1 MRLLALVEGAMSTM
15 SDPGMDLYQLE
26 VLLGSMEGW
35 ANTARTGPSPR
46 DREEAMKHLRT
57 GYEKLTVYLKPEPG
71 LPYSPDIFHK
81 DADDDAMVIP

>member
-1 MRLLALVEGAMSTM
+1 MSIM

-46 DREEAMKHLRT
+46 DREEAMKHLRR
-57 GYEKLTVYLKPEPG
+57 GYETLTVYLKPEPE
-71 LPYSPDIFHK
+71 LPYSHDFLHK
-81 DADDDAMVIP
+81 DSDDDAMVLP